1 MTFTIRGTMR
11 SPRNR
16 KGMALGLVL
25 IAIAVISVLIV
36 GAYYANV
43 QEYKLGTNSLTQNR
57 AMTAAEYGH
66 GAVYQN
72 WSRSWNSFKS
82 GTTFVR
88 PYGPGDGSIDT
99 VRITKLNNLSFL
111 VASEG
116 RSGNGPH
123 GGARRRA
130 GMMVRLSV
138 PQVTM
143 LGAITT
149 KGTVKIGGSTS
160 ISGLDTSF
168 AGWNCPPAGAAV
180 AGAVVPS
187 YANLA
192 SGGSCAG
199 MTCIKGSPLVAL
211 SPAALDT
218 NTYFNYGGVDWAD
231 LVAMA
236 DKSVSGTM
244 TGVGPVILAGACKT
258 SDVKNWGDPARN
270 VLLPGAC
277 ETYFPVIY
285 APGDLSVNGNVGQ
298 GILLVN
304 GSLSIQGGFSFYGPV
319 IARGTVKLTGTGN
332 HINGS
337 VLAANVVDST
347 STSMLGGNSAIQ
359 FSRCANNTALQR
371 TAMPV
376 KAPQRSWS
384 ELF

>member
-1 MTFTIRGTMR
+1 MR

-25 IAIAVISVLIV
+25 IAIAVISVMIV

-43 QEYKLGTNSLTQNR
+43 QEYRLGSNSLTQNR

-88 PYGPGDGSIDT
+88 AYGPGDGSIDS
-99 VRITKLNNLSFL
+99 VRITKLNNLSYL

-130 GMMVRLSV
+130 GLLVRLSV
-138 PQVTM
+138 PQINV

-149 KGTVKIGGSTS
+149 KGVVKIGGSTS
-160 ISGLDTSF
+160 INGNDTSF

-180 AGAVVPS
+180 AGAAVPA
-187 YANLA
+187 YTNLA
-192 SGGSCAG
+192 YGGTCPGGA
-199 MTCIKGSPLVAL
+199 CIKGSPLVAITPL
-211 SPAALDT
+211 ASDS
-218 NTYFNYGGVDWAD
+218 NTYFSYGGMKWAD

-244 TGVGPVILAGACKT
+244 TGVGPVVLAGLCKT
-258 SDVKNWGDPARN
+258 SDIKNWGDPARN

-277 ETYFPVIY
+277 ESYFPVIY

-304 GSLSIQGGFSFYGPV
+304 GNLSIQGGFSFYGPV
-319 IARGTVKLTGTGN
+319 ISRGSVKLTGTGN

-337 VLAANVVDST
+337 VLAASVIDST
-347 STSMLGGNSAIQ
+347 STSLLSGNSAIQ
-359 FSRCANNTALQR
+359 FSRCANNVALQR
-371 TAMPV
+371 TALPA